1 MQMQI
6 IYESELKE
14 RLDKYLS
21 QKTEFSRGQIQKLI
35 EAEKILVNST
45 KVKQTYKLK
54 SGDVIDIK
62 QEKVDNTLKPIKHEL
77 EIVFENNDLLII
89 NKPAYISVHPSSE
102 AIHEETIVNWLLGNN
117 IKLSSINSELRP
129 GIVHRLDKDT
139 SGLLIIAKNDQA
151 HLKLNKLFSD
161 RKIEKKY
168 LAICFNEP
176 ESENG
181 RIDAPISRD
190 FQNRT
195 KMTIENSSHARVAI
209 TDFKIIDKFM
219 LEDQRLSVLECD
231 LKTGRTH
238 QIRVH
243 LKAIGTPIV
252 GDQKYGSKKLN
263 ERFFP
268 NIKRQALHAYKLEF
282 KWENELIKVEIPLA
296 KELQSIK
303 ISE

>member
-1 MQMQI
+1 MQI

-14 RLDKYLS
+14 RLDKYLT
-21 QKTEFSRGQIQKLI
+21 QETEFSRGQIQKLI

-54 SGDVIDIK
+54 SGDIIDIK
-62 QEKVDNTLKPIKHEL
+62 EEKEDNTLKPIKHEL
-77 EIVFENNDLLII
+77 EIVFENDDLLII
-89 NKPAYISVHPSSE
+89 NKPAYISVHPSTE
-102 AIHEETIVNWLLGNN
+102 DIHEVTIVNWLLGNN
-117 IKLSSINSELRP
+117 IKLSTINTELRP

-139 SGLLIIAKNDQA
+139 SGLLIIAKNDKA
-151 HLKLNKLFSD
+151 HLKLNELFSD
-161 RKIEKKY
+161 RKIVKKY

-195 KMTIENSSHARVAI
+195 KMTVENSSHARVAI
-209 TDFKIIDKFM
+209 TDFKIVEKFM
-219 LEDQRLSVLECD
+219 LEDQRLSILECD

-268 NIKRQALHAYKLEF
+268 KLKRQALHAYKLEF
-282 KWENELIKVEIPLA
+282 MWNNQPIKVEIPLPDD
-296 KELQSIK
+296 LQAIK
-303 ISE
+303 INE